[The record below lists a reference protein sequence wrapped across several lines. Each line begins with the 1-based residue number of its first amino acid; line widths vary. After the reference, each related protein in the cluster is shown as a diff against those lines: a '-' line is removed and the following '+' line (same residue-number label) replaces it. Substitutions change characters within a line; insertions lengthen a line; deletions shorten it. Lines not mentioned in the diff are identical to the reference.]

1 VRYHPV
7 SAVVLTYS
15 REPGKGHSKAGIST
29 GVHEVTVACRGFRR
43 PRKKAENHIIANDY
57 EVALAA

>member
-1 VRYHPV
+1 VNSSETDARGGE
-7 SAVVLTYS
+7 
-15 REPGKGHSKAGIST
+15 RIST
-29 GVHEVTVACRGFRR
+29 GVHEVTVACRGLRW